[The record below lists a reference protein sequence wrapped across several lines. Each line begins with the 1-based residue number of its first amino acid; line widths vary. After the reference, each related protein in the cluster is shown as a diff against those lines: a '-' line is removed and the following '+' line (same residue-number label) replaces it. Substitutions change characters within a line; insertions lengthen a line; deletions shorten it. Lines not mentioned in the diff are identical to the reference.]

1 MCCVAGVAAVGKC
14 ANPVNCGASA
24 GTSCAWK
31 AQALQIKYL
40 NGSTQQQRR
49 DSTCACGPQ
58 EGFMPIPLVEACQHE
73 IRLYTGKT
81 IHSESESWCLLLF
94 AAVWCLACASVLVC
108 ANTLCDSSG
117 TDECWHEVQLV
128 DAIRIY
134 NWEDA
139 ALALSLMQ
147 SVVFNFKRRLTRLMG
162 QEGDAVLQG
171 IATSRREDGMT
182 ILRDAGVTTPARDS
196 FSDHDDIIDEAG
208 AGAGPVERLTPLSAA
223 HALVAEDVS
232 ALAVA
237 GASGASL
244 MAPLPMPLMFDEDA
258 VSSNSN
264 DSLRSFVGESAS
276 TASVQPLVR
285 GHVQMP
291 AVPSLAPCSGAP
303 PARCA
308 NRRSRGVIRACGRPP
323 AVMARHSQ

>member
-1 MCCVAGVAAVGKC
+1 
-14 ANPVNCGASA
+14 
-24 GTSCAWK
+24 
-31 AQALQIKYL
+31 
-40 NGSTQQQRR
+40 
-49 DSTCACGPQ
+49 
-58 EGFMPIPLVEACQHE
+58 MPIPLVEACQHE

-94 AAVWCLACASVLVC
+94 AVVWCVACASVLVC
-108 ANTLCDSSG
+108 GNTLCDSSG

-147 SVVFNFKRRLTRLMG
+147 SVVFNFKRRMTRLMG

-171 IATSRREDGMT
+171 IATSRWEDGMT
-182 ILRDAGVTTPARDS
+182 ILRDAGVTTSARVS
-196 FSDHDDIIDEAG
+196 FSDHDDSIDEAG
-208 AGAGPVERLTPLSAA
+208 AGAGAGPLERLTPLSAA
-223 HALVAEDVS
+223 RALVAEDVS

-258 VSSNSN
+258 VSNHSN
-264 DSLRSFVGESAS
+264 DSLRSSVGVSAS
-276 TASVQPLVR
+276 TSSVQPLVR
-285 GHVQMP
+285 GHVQVP
-291 AVPSLAPCSGAP
+291 AVPSLAPCLGAP

-308 NRRSRGVIRACGRPP
+308 NRRSRGFIRVCGRPP
-323 AVMARHSQ
+323 AVMARHSQSL